1 MGPILG
7 SALVSAGA
15 SLLGNLFGIG
25 NQNSVNKQNLKI
37 MREQQAWQEKM
48 WNKQNEYN
56 TPENQLSLYQDAG
69 YNPLTALNAMS
80 GNSSAGSVGSV
91 QSAQMQAA
99 DFSGFSQAG
108 QAIANAM
115 MQKDLIQSQ
124 IDLNNANA
132 GKSKA
137 ETEWTKLNGEI
148 QQQRLAIEQ
157 NMSEAQIAQYNA
169 NISYI
174 KSQKEYTD
182 TLKDFTDA
190 QIQRFDMLTPLVYLM
205 TAEQINEI
213 RSHCKLMAAQAGA
226 SNAQA
231 AYYRKVIGWLDAL
244 NQSIVN
250 LNNAQANNQNAQA
263 QYTSGAQTANT
274 NANTGYTNSRT
285 TGQNIQNEI
294 HGDTKGWQKWQIGVQ
309 SVQTTINTIDQT
321 YNLATKVATDYAT
334 GGATAVFRNGINANV
349 SSSTSNNVS
358 NVTTHVVK

>member
-1 MGPILG
+1 MDPIIGAGLI
-7 SALVSAGA
+7 SAGA
-15 SLLGNLFGIG
+15 SLLGNLFGAG
-25 NQNSVNKQNLKI
+25 SQSSANKQNLKI

-80 GNSSAGSVGSV
+80 GNSSAGSVGTV

-99 DFSGFSQAG
+99 DFSGFGQAG

-115 MQKDLIQSQ
+115 MQKELIQSQ

-137 ETEWTKLNGEI
+137 ETEWTKLKGEI
-148 QQQRLAIEQ
+148 EQQRLTIEQ
-157 NMSEAQIAQYNA
+157 NMSEAQINQYNA

-182 TLKDFTDA
+182 TLKDFTDS

-213 RSHCKLMAAQAGA
+213 RAHCKLMIAQAGA

-263 QYTSGAQTANT
+263 RYTSGAQTANT
-274 NANTGYTNSRT
+274 NANTGLTNSRT
-285 TGQNIQNEI
+285 EGQNISNEI
-294 HGDTKGWQKWQIGVQ
+294 NRDTKGFQKVQIGA
-309 SVQTTINTIDQT
+309 QTVGTVITTVDQT
-321 YNLATKVATDYAT
+321 YNLGTKFFADGIT
-334 GGATAVFRNGINANV
+334 GGATAIFRNGINANV
-349 SSSTSNNVS
+349 SNSNSTSNV
-358 NVTTHVVK
+358 VTRVIK

>member
-7 SALVSAGA
+7 SALISAGT
-15 SLLGNLFGIG
+15 SILGNLFGIG
-25 NQNSVNKQNLKI
+25 SQHSANKQNLKI

-99 DFSGFSQAG
+99 DFSGFGQAG

-115 MQKDLIQSQ
+115 MQKELIQSQ

-132 GKSKA
+132 GKSQA

-157 NMSEAQIAQYNA
+157 NMSEAQIEQMNA

-174 KSQKEYTD
+174 KSQKDYTD
-182 TLKDFTDA
+182 ALKNFTDS

-205 TAEQINEI
+205 QAEQINEI
-213 RSHCKLMAAQAGA
+213 RAHIKLMLSQKGLNDAQR
-226 SNAQA
+226 Q
-231 AYYRKVIGWLDAL
+231 YYEKSLSWLDTI

-250 LNNAQANNQNAQA
+250 LNNANANQANANAEYIQ
-263 QYTSGAQTANT
+263 GAQTDNT

-285 TGQNIQNEI
+285 EGQNISNEI
-294 HGDTKGWQKWQIGVQ
+294 NGDTKGFQKVQIGAQ
-309 SVQTTINTIDQT
+309 SVQTVINAVDAG
-321 YNLATKVATDYAT
+321 YDFGWKVGTDFVT
-334 GGATAVFRNGINANV
+334 GGATGFLRSGIGKV
-349 SSSTSNNVS
+349 SF
-358 NVTTHVVK
+358 VK

>member
-1 MGPILG
+1 MGPIIG
-7 SALVSAGA
+7 GALISAGA
-15 SLLGNLFGIG
+15 SVLGNLLGFGS
-25 NQNSVNKQNLKI
+25 QQSANKQNLKI

-80 GNSSAGSVGSV
+80 GNSSAGSVGTV
-91 QSAQMQAA
+91 QSAQMQAT
-99 DFSGFSQAG
+99 DFSGFGQAG

-174 KSQKEYTD
+174 KSQKDYTD
-182 TLKDFTDA
+182 ALKDFTDS
-190 QIQRFDMLTPLVYLM
+190 QIQRFDMLTPLVYLYQ
-205 TAEQINEI
+205 AEQINEI
-213 RSHCKLMAAQAGA
+213 RAHCKLMIAQAGESSA
-226 SNAQA
+226 KA
-231 AYYRKVIGWLDAL
+231 AYYMKVLSWLDAI

-263 QYTSGAQTANT
+263 QYTSGAQTNNT

-285 TGQNIQNEI
+285 EGQNITNEI
-294 HGDTKGWQKWQIGVQ
+294 NGDTKGFQKVQIGAQ
-309 SVQTTINTIDQT
+309 SVQTTINAIDAG
-321 YNLATKVATDYAT
+321 YDLGGKVVTDIVT
-334 GGATAVFRNGINANV
+334 GGGSTILRNTLGKASSGKSFRR
-349 SSSTSNNVS
+349 
-358 NVTTHVVK
+358 